1 MDPRKFLAPVEC
13 NLCGILL
20 YSITDVCRHCSFHP
34 TIHLICHHCL
44 TNFDKQNDIAAHM
57 NQKGAHLRLPYDPA
71 TYDAA
76 LTSLAPSTS
85 AVLPLSQP
93 AQPSRPVSPPLT
105 DATLSEELSFDQ
117 LLRACDPSVAAGTD
131 VSAPSVSPP
140 QAVSSTAVSPTVG
153 ARPKDFV
160 SYPSDEYVKLRQ
172 QNSEQKFLNWWCLHH
187 LKSLPTPPPSA
198 GGELD
203 MALRRVLQQTA
214 LAPQFDQNSS
224 VLAAHEPERSRCD
237 DPTPAGCRPAAT
249 LASTSFSGGPAT
261 AQPPVTSSVTYC
273 RYRYH
278 SICPTILRWCC
289 LGSVLEHLGPSDV

>member
-1 MDPRKFLAPVEC
+1 MDPRKFLAPVQC

-44 TNFDKQNDIAAHM
+44 TNFDKKNDIAAHM

-76 LTSLAPSTS
+76 LTSLAPSTP
-85 AVLPLSQP
+85 AVLPLSQS

-105 DATLSEELSFDQ
+105 VATLSGEVSFDQ
-117 LLRACDPSVAAGTD
+117 LLRDCDPSVAAGTD

-140 QAVSSTAVSPTVG
+140 QAVSSTAASPIVG

-160 SYPSDEYVKLRQ
+160 SYPPDEYVKLRQ

-198 GGELD
+198 GRELD

-214 LAPQFDQNSS
+214 LAPQFDQNFSFDEIITK
-224 VLAAHEPERSRCD
+224 LHE
-237 DPTPAGCRPAAT
+237 
-249 LASTSFSGGPAT
+249 LHVHN
-261 AQPPVTSSVTYC
+261 VTKF
-273 RYRYH
+273 
-278 SICPTILRWCC
+278 P
-289 LGSVLEHLGPSDV
+289 